1 MNKEL
6 NVAKSIIRNH
16 LNTNLNIDSLN
27 SIYEIDNG
35 NKEILLA
42 YIDAVI
48 SIFKKAKE
56 QLEEEMKNEINCV

>member
-27 SIYEIDNG
+27 ALYEIDND
-35 NKEILLA
+35 NKELLLA
-42 YIDAVI
+42 HVDAVI
-48 SIFKKAKE
+48 NIFKKAKE
-56 QLEEEMKNEINCV
+56 QLEEEMKGDK

>member
-16 LNTNLNIDSLN
+16 LDTNLNIDSLN

-35 NKEILLA
+35 NKELLLA
-42 YIDAVI
+42 HIEAII

-56 QLEEEMKNEINCV
+56 QLDEEMKGDKK

>member
-6 NVAKSIIRNH
+6 DVAKSIIRNH

-27 SIYEIDNG
+27 VLYEIDNG

-42 YIDAVI
+42 HIDAVI

-56 QLEEEMKNEINCV
+56 QLEEKMKGDK

>member
-56 QLEEEMKNEINCV
+56 QLEEEMKGDK

>member
-6 NVAKSIIRNH
+6 DVAKRIIINH

-27 SIYEIDNG
+27 VLYEIDND
-35 NKEILLA
+35 NKEMLLA
-42 YIDAVI
+42 HIEAII

-56 QLEEEMKNEINCV
+56 QLEEEMSYARNKI

>member
-6 NVAKSIIRNH
+6 DVTKSIIRNH

-27 SIYEIDNG
+27 ALYEIDND
-35 NKEILLA
+35 NKELLLA
-42 YIDAVI
+42 YIEAII

-56 QLEEEMKNEINCV
+56 QLEEEMKGDK

>member
-6 NVAKSIIRNH
+6 DVAKSIIRNH

-27 SIYEIDNG
+27 ALYEIDND
-35 NKEILLA
+35 NKELLLA
-42 YIDAVI
+42 HIEAII

-56 QLEEEMKNEINCV
+56 QLEEEMKGDK